1 MKLAGSRRDLVCV
14 ADRIERKGSQN
25 ERGREKVSYRDPPA
39 ILPRPIFLRFTRSS
53 FPFSLPFGRLS
64 RRQSRFQTSH
74 QMATFLKRP
83 PRSKK
88 TNRFFVGT
96 LIWQRATCK
105 RCSIK
110 LFLMNEFFFAS
121 LKCIIPEVLESDA
134 NWIVKRKVFFLLL
147 LLFWGC
153 RITCWLFRGCKKER
167 TYRIHRSCCYP
178 KDSSLA

>member
-1 MKLAGSRRDLVCV
+1 MKYVITACEVCGRKIKFQGRLRVLNSRDIRSPTDNRSQVLRGISEQSFLACV
-14 ADRIERKGSQN
+14 AGRRKEGKSKWA
-25 ERGREKVSYRDPPA
+25 REGEGLLPRSSRDPPA

-64 RRQSRFQTSH
+64 RRLSRFQTSH

-105 RCSIK
+105 RCSIE
-110 LFLMNEFFFAS
+110 LFLMNEFF
-121 LKCIIPEVLESDA
+121 
-134 NWIVKRKVFFLLL
+134 LL
-147 LLFWGC
+147 
-153 RITCWLFRGCKKER
+153 
-167 TYRIHRSCCYP
+167 
-178 KDSSLA
+178 A